1 MVFASANPPIPMRNA
16 LAQIDY
22 LALLVTTFAGFLLSW
37 LWFSPLLFVKPWMA
51 EMKIDEAKMKDCANK
66 GMAGFFIRGFLYTL
80 FSTFALT
87 ILILSRGSPNYV
99 KGAGIG
105 VFVGLL
111 LVGARMLNGA
121 VWEQKSTKLMAIVV
135 GHEVA
140 LFGVQGAILGAWL

>member
-1 MVFASANPPIPMRNA
+1 MFFASVNPSILMRNA

-22 LALLVTTFAGFLLSW
+22 LALLVTTLAGFLIGW
-37 LWFSPLLFVKPWMA
+37 LWYSPVLFLKPWMA
-51 EMKIDEAKMKDCANK
+51 EMKIDEAKMKDSANK

-87 ILILSRGSPNYV
+87 ILILSRGNPNYV

-105 VFVGLL
+105 LFVGLL

-121 VWEQKSTKLMAIVV
+121 VWEQKSAKLMAILV
-135 GHEVA
+135 GHEVV